1 MKLQKVFLANWRSK
15 LTALFFSVSIWFVAY
30 QSEVERATLKYWVR
44 FMPGDEDTMA
54 IVGVRKPQQKE
65 SYLAEGGEHEVDV
78 TIEGPREQVEE
89 LRAGE
94 GKKAAVAISVK
105 KEDTSHEFK
114 QETFG
119 FPKSGVSIMRFQPEK
134 YFIQQSEIEE
144 RVIPDLSGIVEVAN
158 RRPGDKVNIKVDG
171 PAAGLQIRGPKS
183 ILDEE
188 RVTVKVTVSVNYKG
202 RVDGLFDV
210 RLVPDKPRVRQ
221 TVQILKNFNLERGEE
236 KHWVGFPE
244 PVKIQVNAILEESL
258 EKHSVERARLLF
270 QLPLTPAA
278 FKVSLK
284 DVPLGTETIPVALKG
299 PREQIEQLRELPE
312 ITLIVPAPAG
322 LDFQKGG
329 TFTFLEG
336 DLRVKGFHE
345 VEVLRHESRKE
356 RQAAF
361 WSYEISVPLIKGS
374 EEE

>member
-1 MKLQKVFLANWRSK
+1 MKLQKLFLANWRSK
-15 LTALFFSVSIWFVAY
+15 LIALFFSVSIWFVAY
-30 QSEVERATLKYWVR
+30 QSEVERTTLKYWVR
-44 FMPGDEDTMA
+44 FRPREDDTMA
-54 IVGVRKPQQKE
+54 IVGVRKPQQKV
-65 SYLAEGGEHEVDV
+65 SYLAEEGEHEVEV

-94 GKKAAVAISVK
+94 GQKSAVEIFVE
-105 KEDTSHEFK
+105 KEDTDHEFK
-114 QETFG
+114 QENFG
-119 FPKSGVSIMRFQPEK
+119 FPKSGVSITGFQPEK

-144 RVIPDLSGIVEVAN
+144 RVIPGLSGIVEVAN
-158 RRPGDKVNIKVDG
+158 RKPEDKVNIKVGG
-171 PAAGLQIRGPKS
+171 PEAGLQIRGPKS

-188 RVTVKVTVSVNYKG
+188 RVTVKVTVSVNYQG
-202 RVDGLFDV
+202 RVDGLFDL
-210 RLVPDKPRVRQ
+210 RLVPDKPKVRQ

-236 KHWVGFPE
+236 ERWVWFTE
-244 PVKIQVNAILEESL
+244 PVKIQVKAVLEESL
-258 EKHSVERARLLF
+258 EQYSVERARLLF

-299 PREQIEQLRELPE
+299 SRVQIEQLRELPE
-312 ITLIVPAPAG
+312 ITLIVPPPTE
-322 LDFQKGG
+322 LDAEKGG

-336 DLRVKGFHE
+336 DLKVKGFPE
-345 VEVLRHESRKE
+345 VEVLRHESREE

-361 WSYEISVPLIKGS
+361 WSYEISVPLKKGS